1 MSNRLRLLMC
11 SAAVCL
17 LASCVE
23 SERPLSDLSKA
34 EPDMRLCGVW
44 AKTDERGSVDYLH
57 IGTETTE
64 SLDRAHPRI
73 EPGLMRYCTLTHS
86 QQAQGLSKAG
96 EGHFFC
102 TRLGGDEFAN
112 WVLPANQAEHK
123 PLTYCFLKY
132 HVNDKQLVLWD
143 QDAEAT
149 AQAIET
155 GKLKGIVKRKQKNG
169 APVIGEFEEL
179 RITDSTEK
187 IAAFLSSSAG
197 KVCFPDRPGA
207 KTVYAR
213 VR

>member
-1 MSNRLRLLMC
+1 MSNRLRFLMC

-34 EPDMRLCGVW
+34 EPDIRLCGVW
-44 AKTDERGSVDYLH
+44 AKTDERGDVDYLH

-73 EPGLMRYCTLTHS
+73 EPGLMRYCTIDHT
-86 QQAQGLSKAG
+86 QQAHGLSRAG
-96 EGHFFC
+96 QGNFFC
-102 TRLGGDEFAN
+102 TRLSGDDFAN
-112 WVLPANQAEHK
+112 WVLPADEAQHK
-123 PLTYCFLKY
+123 AMTYCFLKY
-132 HVNDKQLVLWD
+132 QVIDKQLILWD

-155 GKLKGIVKRKQKNG
+155 GKLKGIVKRKQRNG
-169 APVIGEFEEL
+169 APVVGEIYKL
-179 RITDSTEK
+179 RITDATDK
-187 IAAFLSSSAG
+187 IAAFLSSNAG
-197 KVCFPDRPGA
+197 KICFPDRPGA